1 MTVYLECIFYI
12 SSPLTLNSSGN
23 ELCLASHLI
32 KADRNPQNFHVF
44 AAFQKPGQKKRAT
57 FYKI

>member
-1 MTVYLECIFYI
+1 MTVYLKCIFYI
-12 SSPLTLNSSGN
+12 SSPKTLYLSGN
-23 ELCLASHLI
+23 ELCLASHLT
-32 KADRNPQNFHVF
+32 KVDRNPYNIHVF